1 VANRSKKTHDRRS
14 LRLAGWDY
22 SSNGAYFV
30 TVSTW
35 DRHQLFGQVVNGNVH
50 LNETGRLVADTWQW
64 LGHQYSHVCVDE
76 WCVMP
81 NHLHGILVLS
91 GDEHDS
97 GRGGSRTAPTS
108 KRKPVGRLIGAFKT
122 VSTKQINLRRQ
133 TPGARV
139 WQRDFW
145 EHIVRDDAEM
155 DRIRQYIKDNP
166 ANWET
171 DDLRC
176 HSDL

>member
-1 VANRSKKTHDRRS
+1 VPNGSKNTGHRRS

-35 DRHQLFGQVVNGNVH
+35 DRHNLFGEVIEGNMN
-50 LNETGRLVADTWQW
+50 LNDTGHLVAGLWQW
-64 LGHQYSHVCVDE
+64 LAQQYPHVLLDE

-97 GRGGSRTAPTS
+97 GRGGSRTAPTP

-122 VSTKQINLRRQ
+122 VSAKQINLRRQ

-155 DRIRQYIKDNP
+155 DRIRLYIKSNP
-166 ANWET
+166 ANWEA
-171 DDLRC
+171 DLKTSSE
-176 HSDL
+176 H

>member
-1 VANRSKKTHDRRS
+1 MPNGSKNTGHRRS

-35 DRHQLFGQVVNGNVH
+35 DRHNLFGEVIEGNMN
-50 LNETGRLVADTWQW
+50 LNDTGHLVAGLWQW
-64 LGHQYSHVCVDE
+64 LAQQYPHVLLDE

-97 GRGGSRTAPTS
+97 GRGGSRTAPTP

-122 VSTKQINLRRQ
+122 VSAKQINLRRQ

-155 DRIRQYIKDNP
+155 DRIRLYIKRNP
-166 ANWET
+166 ANWEE
-171 DDLRC
+171 DLKTSSE
-176 HSDL
+176 H